1 MRPKDKIMLFFDSD
15 MTNPLL
21 KTNGRRD
28 RRFNF
33 VSFVIW
39 GALIVGRWLMMAWGE
54 KSCFGLAEI
63 SFLVFLLLFK
73 DGTQDESRGGR
84 DAVIIK
90 EVCYNATKLR
100 WGILLQFCPQ
110 ISQPFLRIGPTP
122 QKIKTTSSHAKK
134 TINITTIS
142 PITSRRSTHLHSGA
156 SSLMFSRVLN
166 ATLPNNFL

>member
-1 MRPKDKIMLFFDSD
+1 MKPKDKIMLFFDSD

-73 DGTQDESRGGR
+73 DGTQD
-84 DAVIIK
+84 
-90 EVCYNATKLR
+90 
-100 WGILLQFCPQ
+100 
-110 ISQPFLRIGPTP
+110 
-122 QKIKTTSSHAKK
+122 
-134 TINITTIS
+134 
-142 PITSRRSTHLHSGA
+142 
-156 SSLMFSRVLN
+156 
-166 ATLPNNFL
+166 